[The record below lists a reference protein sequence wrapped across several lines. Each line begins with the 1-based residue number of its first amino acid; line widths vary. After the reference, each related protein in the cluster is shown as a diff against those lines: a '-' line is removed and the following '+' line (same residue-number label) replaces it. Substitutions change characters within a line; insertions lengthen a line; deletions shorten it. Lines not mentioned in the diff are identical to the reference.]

1 MASVVEFKVVVVGD
15 EEDVDAPPCAGSVV
29 LMVVVLAGGGPEITL
44 LWKFQLNDEAME
56 ERELTCKLILRLY
69 TSAINERR
77 TYF

>member
-1 MASVVEFKVVVVGD
+1 MASEVEVKVVVVGD

-29 LMVVVLAGGGPEITL
+29 LMVVVLAGGCPEITP

-56 ERELTCKLILRLY
+56 KRELICELILRLY
-69 TSAINERR
+69 TSAIGERR